1 MGQFR
6 ARFPQYYDIFGTF
19 SDAYLQN
26 SLITRGTADCP
37 VSLSRHHLL
46 YACQTTETTNLFAHH
61 FKMSINLK
69 SLENKRRANS
79 SVCEQAEQEEAKVYS
94 KEQSLAAFS
103 TAVLPHD
110 CRRWLWLDL
119 LTLLVCL
126 LIEAVSS

>member
-1 MGQFR
+1 
-6 ARFPQYYDIFGTF
+6 
-19 SDAYLQN
+19 
-26 SLITRGTADCP
+26 
-37 VSLSRHHLL
+37 
-46 YACQTTETTNLFAHH
+46 
-61 FKMSINLK
+61 MSINLK